1 MADRITPV
9 SVTTYDGAQYVEF
22 AGLSTET
29 PKETGNF
36 TSGSVWIE
44 VDTGDVYLYD
54 RASSEWVK
62 QFSLQS

>member
-29 PKETGNF
+29 KETGNF
-36 TSGSVWIE
+36 TNGSLWWEI
-44 VDTGDVYLYD
+44 DTGDVYAYD
-54 RASSEWVK
+54 RASGDWEK
-62 QFSLQS
+62 QLSLKG